1 MRVTIPL
8 VLAFLFFAGSI
19 LGWLLELFYRRFFSK
34 NNPDRKWINPGF
46 LIGPYLPL
54 YGFSL
59 SLLCVLSFIELPWIA
74 NPIIQKIV
82 LFCIMALCITL
93 VEFIGGLI
101 FIRGMNIWLW
111 DYSKCWGNIMGIICP
126 QYTFYWWLLS
136 GIYYFLIHPHVLNSL
151 YWLSS
156 HLTFSF
162 VIGFFYGIFVI
173 DFCYSIKVLTKIR
186 AFAKEKNIDIK
197 LQEFKVQINQKNE
210 EIKAKTHFLFAFKS
224 DAKSLKELLH
234 HYHENI
240 KTK

>member
-1 MRVTIPL
+1 MNIFL

-59 SLLCVLSFIELPWIA
+59 CLLCLLSFIQIPGIE

-82 LFCIMALCITL
+82 LFVIMALCITF
-93 VEFIGGLI
+93 VEFIAGLI
-101 FIRGMNIWLW
+101 FIHGMKIWLW

-126 QYTFYWWLLS
+126 QYTFFWWLLS
-136 GIYYFLIHPHVLNSL
+136 AIYYFAIHPHVLNSL

-162 VIGFFYGIFVI
+162 VIGFFYGVFMI
-173 DFCYSIKVLTKIR
+173 DLVYSLKLLTKIR
-186 AFAKEKNIDIK
+186 QFAKEKNIHIR
-197 LQEFKVQINQKNE
+197 LQEFKVEIRKKNAE
-210 EIKAKTHFLFAFKS
+210 FKEKTHFLFAFKS
-224 DAKSLKELLH
+224 DNKSLKELLH
-234 HYHENI
+234 NYHDHLKN
-240 KTK
+240 K